1 MRKIYLLLTMALVCV
16 FSVSKAQV
24 YAYLD
29 DPTGAYAGVAT
40 NASGTN
46 LSRYNG
52 LESDPACGVGF
63 SSIKHTTSGYSNN
76 RPGVQFTVTP
86 DAGFQLN
93 ITSISVDVRR
103 NPKGPQFWRIAYS
116 TDGGTTWTNSG
127 VDATVASSGCFSS
140 TNVVFDVADFSTTS
154 TLTVRI
160 IGHTAYSSLNGISTL
175 KNIDVAGTVS
185 FADADG
191 DGYTSDV
198 DCNDADA
205 AINPGATEICNG
217 MDDNCNG
224 DIDEGA
230 GATWY
235 ADADGDT
242 YGDAASTTVACDMPE
257 GYVADATDCNDADA
271 AVNPGATEVCNG
283 VDDNCDGNI
292 DEGLTFET
300 WYADADGDMYGD
312 AGASVSTCDGAPAG
326 YVADAADCNDADAAV
341 NPGATEVCNG
351 IDDNCDGNIDEGI
364 DLSIAISPDGVIT
377 LCKPDAITLEA
388 TAGFTSYQW
397 YKNGSPLAGETGA
410 TYTTNKPAYY
420 QVEGFIGT
428 CTSGLSAVQAVA
440 VVESPNANISTPD
453 GTNLCIASP
462 LLIKASYDAAYT
474 YVWYKDG
481 IEIAGATTAEID
493 ATETGDYYCV
503 ITNASGCTRTTATV
517 TIINECRLGV
527 ADAAGVNLYP
537 NPASSSLVVSLTGI
551 DAENAIIA
559 MVDVMGNT
567 ISTSSVAINSGNGT
581 ATIDVSAVAAG
592 VYFITVQ
599 GNDVILNQQIVVTK

>member
-1 MRKIYLLLTMALVCV
+1 
-16 FSVSKAQV
+16 
-24 YAYLD
+24 
-29 DPTGAYAGVAT
+29 
-40 NASGTN
+40 
-46 LSRYNG
+46 
-52 LESDPACGVGF
+52 
-63 SSIKHTTSGYSNN
+63 
-76 RPGVQFTVTP
+76 
-86 DAGFQLN
+86 
-93 ITSISVDVRR
+93 
-103 NPKGPQFWRIAYS
+103 
-116 TDGGTTWTNSG
+116 
-127 VDATVASSGCFSS
+127 
-140 TNVVFDVADFSTTS
+140 
-154 TLTVRI
+154 
-160 IGHTAYSSLNGISTL
+160 
-175 KNIDVAGTVS
+175 
-185 FADADG
+185 
-191 DGYTSDV
+191 
-198 DCNDADA
+198 
-205 AINPGATEICNG
+205 
-217 MDDNCNG
+217 
-224 DIDEGA
+224 
-230 GATWY
+230 
-235 ADADGDT
+235 
-242 YGDAASTTVACDMPE
+242 
-257 GYVADATDCNDADA
+257 
-271 AVNPGATEVCNG
+271 
-283 VDDNCDGNI
+283 
-292 DEGLTFET
+292 
-300 WYADADGDMYGD
+300 
-312 AGASVSTCDGAPAG
+312 
-326 YVADAADCNDADAAV
+326 
-341 NPGATEVCNG
+341 
-351 IDDNCDGNIDEGI
+351 
-364 DLSIAISPDGVIT
+364 IT

-517 TIINECRLGV
+517 TIINECRSGV
-527 ADAAGVNLYP
+527 ADAAGISLYP

>member
-1 MRKIYLLLTMALVCV
+1 
-16 FSVSKAQV
+16 
-24 YAYLD
+24 
-29 DPTGAYAGVAT
+29 
-40 NASGTN
+40 
-46 LSRYNG
+46 
-52 LESDPACGVGF
+52 
-63 SSIKHTTSGYSNN
+63 
-76 RPGVQFTVTP
+76 
-86 DAGFQLN
+86 
-93 ITSISVDVRR
+93 
-103 NPKGPQFWRIAYS
+103 IAYS
-116 TDGGTTWTNSG
+116 TDGGATWTNSG
-127 VDATVASSGCFSS
+127 IDEAVASSGCFTS

-160 IGHTAYSSLNGISTL
+160 IGHTAYSALNGISTL
-175 KNIDVAGTVS
+175 KNINVAGTVS

-283 VDDNCDGNI
+283 V
-292 DEGLTFET
+292 
-300 WYADADGDMYGD
+300 
-312 AGASVSTCDGAPAG
+312 
-326 YVADAADCNDADAAV
+326 
-341 NPGATEVCNG
+341 
-351 IDDNCDGNIDEGI
+351 DDNCDGNIDEGI

-493 ATETGDYYCV
+493 ATETGDYYCM

-517 TIINECRLGV
+517 TIINECRSGV
-527 ADAAGVNLYP
+527 ADAAGISLYP

>member
-1 MRKIYLLLTMALVCV
+1 
-16 FSVSKAQV
+16 
-24 YAYLD
+24 
-29 DPTGAYAGVAT
+29 
-40 NASGTN
+40 
-46 LSRYNG
+46 
-52 LESDPACGVGF
+52 
-63 SSIKHTTSGYSNN
+63 
-76 RPGVQFTVTP
+76 
-86 DAGFQLN
+86 
-93 ITSISVDVRR
+93 
-103 NPKGPQFWRIAYS
+103 
-116 TDGGTTWTNSG
+116 
-127 VDATVASSGCFSS
+127 
-140 TNVVFDVADFSTTS
+140 
-154 TLTVRI
+154 
-160 IGHTAYSSLNGISTL
+160 
-175 KNIDVAGTVS
+175 
-185 FADADG
+185 
-191 DGYTSDV
+191 
-198 DCNDADA
+198 
-205 AINPGATEICNG
+205 
-217 MDDNCNG
+217 
-224 DIDEGA
+224 
-230 GATWY
+230 
-235 ADADGDT
+235 
-242 YGDAASTTVACDMPE
+242 
-257 GYVADATDCNDADA
+257 
-271 AVNPGATEVCNG
+271 
-283 VDDNCDGNI
+283 
-292 DEGLTFET
+292 
-300 WYADADGDMYGD
+300 
-312 AGASVSTCDGAPAG
+312 
-326 YVADAADCNDADAAV
+326 
-341 NPGATEVCNG
+341 
-351 IDDNCDGNIDEGI
+351 
-364 DLSIAISPDGVIT
+364 IT

-537 NPASSSLVVSLTGI
+537 NPASSSFVVSLTGI

>member
-63 SSIKHTTSGYSNN
+63 SSIKHTTSGYTNN
-76 RPGVQFTVTP
+76 RPGVQFTVTADP
-86 DAGFQLN
+86 GFQLN
-93 ITSISVDVRR
+93 VTSISVDVRR

-116 TDGGTTWTNSG
+116 TDGGATWTNSG
-127 VDATVASSGCFSS
+127 IDEAVASSGCFTS

-160 IGHTAYSSLNGISTL
+160 IGHTAYSALNGISTL
-175 KNIDVAGTVS
+175 KNINVAGTVS

-257 GYVADATDCNDADA
+257 GYVADAT
-271 AVNPGATEVCNG
+271 
-283 VDDNCDGNI
+283 
-292 DEGLTFET
+292 
-300 WYADADGDMYGD
+300 
-312 AGASVSTCDGAPAG
+312 
-326 YVADAADCNDADAAV
+326 DCNDADAAV

-517 TIINECRLGV
+517 TIINECRSGV
-527 ADAAGVNLYP
+527 ADAAGISLYP